1 MRRSWERAER
11 VCQLQPSLLAGV
23 CYSVVA
29 VNLFGG
35 RTGTTPLL
43 RNCLTRFDREPIMMA
58 GMRPRYALYYVA
70 SRPSYVVDNVARW
83 SLQEEQGHL

>member
-58 GMRPRYALYYVA
+58 GMRPRYALY
-70 SRPSYVVDNVARW
+70 
-83 SLQEEQGHL
+83 

>member
-1 MRRSWERAER
+1 MFPYTATVGFLDIKKCEFMRRSWERAER

-58 GMRPRYALYYVA
+58 GMRPRYALY
-70 SRPSYVVDNVARW
+70 
-83 SLQEEQGHL
+83 

>member
-1 MRRSWERAER
+1 MFPYTATVGFPDIKKCEFMRRSWERAEC

-58 GMRPRYALYYVA
+58 GMRPRYALY
-70 SRPSYVVDNVARW
+70 
-83 SLQEEQGHL
+83 